1 MIYWIKRFRDYF
13 YRMRISFF
21 IIFLVIISGNAFS
34 QTIKILSHSEKTS
47 IRGLSVV
54 SDKIIWVSGS
64 NGMVGESLDGGET
77 WKWLQVKGF
86 EKTDFRD
93 IEAFDATTAVI
104 MGVAEPAYILKTIDA
119 GKTWK
124 VVYENKTKGMFLDA
138 MEFWNEQSGIVIG
151 DPIDNKFF
159 IARTFDGGNTWREI
173 SKQNYPVADSGEAC
187 FASSGTNIRTLAKD
201 EACFVSGGSYS
212 RLFIRDNRIDIPIIQ
227 GKESTGAN
235 SVAVKNK
242 KTLIVVGGDFTKPDS
257 TQKNCFITN
266 DGGKTWTA
274 PAIAPHGYRSCVEYL
289 GKNNWISCGLNG
301 VDHSTDDGKTW
312 QLISG
317 ESFHVCRKAK
327 DGRAV
332 FLAGLNGRIGKFSPL

>member
-1 MIYWIKRFRDYF
+1 MKLLFFLFLTIYCQL
-13 YRMRISFF
+13 SFCQ
-21 IIFLVIISGNAFS
+21 S
-34 QTIKILSHSEKTS
+34 IKILSQGEKTS

-64 NGMVGESLDGGET
+64 NGMVGESVDGGET

-104 MGVAEPAYILKTIDA
+104 MGIADPAYILKTVDA
-119 GKTWK
+119 GETWK

-159 IARTFDGGNTWREI
+159 IARTFDGGNTWRDI
-173 SKQNYPVADSGEAC
+173 PKQNYPVADSGEAC
-187 FASSGTNIRTLAKD
+187 FASSGTNIRALAKNA
-201 EACFVSGGSYS
+201 ACFVSGGLRS
-212 RLFIRDNRIDIPIIQ
+212 RLFIKDKRIDIPIIQ

-242 KTLIVVGGDFTKPDS
+242 KTLIVVGGDFTKPDAAE
-257 TQKNCFITN
+257 KNCFITN
-266 DGGKTWTA
+266 NGGQTFTA
-274 PAIAPHGYRSCVEYL
+274 PAISPHGYRSCVEYL
-289 GKNNWISCGLNG
+289 GKNNWICCGLNG
-301 VDHSTDDGKTW
+301 VDNSTDNGNTW
-312 QLISG
+312 HLISR

-327 DGRAV
+327 DGKSI
-332 FLAGLNGRIGKFSPL
+332 FFAGVDGKIGKLYEP